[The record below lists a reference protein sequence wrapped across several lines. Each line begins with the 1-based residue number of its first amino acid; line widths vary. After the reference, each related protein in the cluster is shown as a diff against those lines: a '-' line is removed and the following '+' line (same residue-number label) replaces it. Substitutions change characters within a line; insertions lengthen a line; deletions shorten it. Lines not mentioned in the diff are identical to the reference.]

1 MITVLT
7 ANSEREEK
15 SEEPKMDRCPSV
27 WANGST
33 IYKNAGKVGQE
44 RGVSLMLVGHLGGD

>member
-1 MITVLT
+1 M
-7 ANSEREEK
+7 EMEEK

-27 WANGST
+27 WASGPT
-33 IYKNAGKVGQE
+33 ITINKNAGKAGQE